1 MALADPQSVTIGT
14 APGAVSLPRTGLDM
28 TEGAFLSSDGNTKF
42 AVSHQYNKRKR
53 HLVRLDF
60 QKIAADP
67 LVSST
72 NVIYGMSA
80 YIVIDVPLT
89 GFTVSEQKDVVGA
102 LAGYITAG
110 SYANIIKILGGES

>member
-28 TEGAFLSSDGNTKF
+28 TEGAFMSSDANTKF